1 MMGWLVLG
9 LVLLLS
15 ALNVPIGF
23 VLAIAT
29 IVVVAIQG
37 TAPLAAI
44 PLMIFGGG
52 SKFPLLA
59 IPLFILAGG
68 LMTTSGISTRLIN
81 LASALVGFI
90 RGGLAMMTIV
100 ASMFFGEISGSAVA
114 GAAAIGQVVIPAM
127 EKKGYPKPFS
137 AGVVSNAATLAIIIP
152 PSIPMIIYAAMADTS
167 VVKLFIA
174 GIVPGILGGGLMM
187 ALSYYF
193 ARKRNYPAEASFSLA
208 ALWTAL
214 KRGFFALLIPVVIW
228 GGIFGGIAT
237 ATEVGGLA
245 ALAAIVIGVLIY
257 RELSWKGFWKTIVD
271 SAMQTSV
278 IMLIVATSAVLGW
291 YLTNE
296 GVPQQL
302 ARAMLS
308 LTSNKL
314 LILFLLN
321 IAFFVAGCFLHSAA
335 AIILIVPIVLP
346 LIKHLGIDP
355 IHFGLMVTVNL
366 GVGQQTP
373 PVATVLMTTST
384 IANVPMWE
392 VFKTGFW
399 YMMVLVFLTLL
410 VTYVPSV
417 GLGLVNLVY
426 GST

>member
-1 MMGWLVLG
+1 MGWLVLG

-15 ALNVPIGF
+15 ALKVPIGF

-29 IVVVAIQG
+29 IIVVSIQG

-44 PLMIFGGG
+44 PLMIFGGA

-68 LMTTSGISTRLIN
+68 LMTTTGISTRLIN

-90 RGGLAMMTIV
+90 RGGLAMVTIV

-127 EKKGYPKPFS
+127 EKKGYPKAFS

-167 VVKLFIA
+167 VVKLFIS
-174 GIVPGILGGGLMM
+174 GFIPGIIGGGLMM
-187 ALSYYF
+187 VLSYYF
-193 ARKRNYPAEASFSLA
+193 ARTRGYPAETAFSLRV
-208 ALWTAL
+208 LGRAL
-214 KRGFFALLIPVVIW
+214 KDGFWALMIPVVIW

-245 ALAAIVIGVLIY
+245 ALAAILIGVFIY
-257 RELSWKGFWKTIVD
+257 RELSWRDFWKTIID
-271 SAMQTSV
+271 SSMQTAV

-296 GVPQQL
+296 GIPQQL
-302 ARAMLS
+302 AQAMLG
-308 LTSNKL
+308 LTQNKYM
-314 LILFLLN
+314 ILFLLN

-346 LIKHLGIDP
+346 LIKQLGIDP
-355 IHFGLMVTVNL
+355 IHFGLMVTINL

-373 PVATVLMTTST
+373 PVATVLMTTCA
-384 IANVPMWE
+384 IANLSMWD
-392 VFKTGFW
+392 VFKTGFY
-399 YMMVLVFLTLL
+399 YMMVLVLLTLL
-410 VTYVPSV
+410 VTYVPQT
-417 GLGLVNLVY
+417 GLWLVNLVY
-426 GST
+426 GG

>member
-1 MMGWLVLG
+1 MGWIVLG
-9 LVLLLS
+9 LVILLS
-15 ALNVPIGF
+15 ALDVPIGF

-29 IVVVAIQG
+29 IAVVAIQG

-44 PLMIFGGG
+44 PLMVFGGA

-68 LMTTSGISTRLIN
+68 LMTTTGISTRLIN
-81 LASALVGFI
+81 LASAMVGFI
-90 RGGLAMMTIV
+90 RGGLAMVTIV
-100 ASMFFGEISGSAVA
+100 AAMFFGEISGSAVA

-127 EKKGYPKPFS
+127 EKKGYPKAFS

-174 GIVPGILGGGLMM
+174 GIVPGILGGLAMM

-193 ARKRNYPAEASFSLA
+193 ARARNYPAEASFSA
-208 ALWTAL
+208 AVLWKAL
-214 KRGFFALLIPVVIW
+214 RQGVWALMIPLVIW

-237 ATEVGGLA
+237 ATEVGALA
-245 ALAAIVIGVLIY
+245 ALAAIVIGTFVY
-257 RELSWKGFWKTIVD
+257 RELTWRAFWKTIAD

-296 GVPQQL
+296 GIPQQI
-302 ARAMLS
+302 AQGMLG
-308 LTSNKL
+308 LTTNKL

-346 LIKHLGIDP
+346 LVKHLGIDP
-355 IHFGLMVTVNL
+355 IHFGLMVTINL

-373 PVATVLMTTST
+373 PVATVLMTTCA
-384 IANVPMWE
+384 IADLSMWE
-392 VFKTGFW
+392 VFRTGFW
-399 YMMVLVFLTLL
+399 YMMVLVLLTLL
-410 VTYVPSV
+410 VTYAPGT
-417 GLGLVNLVY
+417 GLGLVHLIY
-426 GST
+426 GG

>member
-1 MMGWLVLG
+1 MGWLVLG
-9 LVLLLS
+9 TVIGLS

-29 IVVVAIQG
+29 IGVVAIQG

-44 PLMIFGGG
+44 PLMIFGGA

-90 RGGLAMMTIV
+90 KGGLAMMTIV

-114 GAAAIGQVVIPAM
+114 GAAAIGQVVIPEM
-127 EKKGYPKPFS
+127 EKKGYPKAFS

-174 GIVPGILGGGLMM
+174 GIVPGVLGGGLMM
-187 ALSYYF
+187 LLSYVI
-193 ARKRNYPAEASFSLA
+193 ARRRGYPAEAAFSLREVWRTLKLGFW
-208 ALWTAL
+208 ALM
-214 KRGFFALLIPVVIW
+214 IPVIIW

-237 ATEVGGLA
+237 ATEVG
-245 ALAAIVIGVLIY
+245 ALAAAAAILIGVLAY
-257 RELSWKGFWKTIVD
+257 RELTWKDLWKTIVD
-271 SAMQTSV
+271 SSIQTAV
-278 IMLIVATSAVLGW
+278 IMLIVATSAVLSW

-296 GVPQQL
+296 GIPQRIAQG
-302 ARAMLS
+302 MLG
-308 LTSNKL
+308 LTNNKYAIL
-314 LILFLLN
+314 LLLN
-321 IAFFVAGCFLHSAA
+321 VAFFVAGCFLHSAA
-335 AIILIVPIVLP
+335 AIILVVPIVLP
-346 LIKHLGIDP
+346 LIKQLGVDP
-355 IHFGLMVTVNL
+355 IAFGLMVTVNL

-373 PVATVLMTTST
+373 PVATVLMTTCA
-384 IANVPMWE
+384 IADLSMWE

-399 YMMVLVFLTLL
+399 YMMVLVFLTFL
-410 VTYVPSV
+410 VTYVPET
-417 GLGLVNLVY
+417 GLGLVHLIY
-426 GST
+426 AK

>member
-1 MMGWLVLG
+1 MGWIVLG
-9 LVLLLS
+9 LVLTLS
-15 ALNVPIGF
+15 AVNVPIGF

-44 PLMIFGGG
+44 PLMIFGGA

-90 RGGLAMMTIV
+90 RGGLAMVTIV

-127 EKKGYPKPFS
+127 EKKGYPKAFS

-167 VVKLFIA
+167 VVKLFIS
-174 GIVPGILGGGLMM
+174 GIIPGIIGGGLMM

-193 ARKRNYPAEASFSLA
+193 ACKRGYPAEASFSLGV
-208 ALWTAL
+208 LGKAL
-214 KRGFFALLIPVVIW
+214 KDGFWALMIPIVIW

-245 ALAAIVIGVLIY
+245 ALAAIIIGAFIY
-257 RELSWKGFWKTIVD
+257 RELGWRDFWKAIVD
-271 SAMQTSV
+271 ASMQTAV

-296 GVPQQL
+296 GIPQQL
-302 ARAMLS
+302 ARAMLG
-308 LTSNKL
+308 LTSNKY

-321 IAFFVAGCFLHSAA
+321 IAFFVAGVFLHSAA
-335 AIILIVPIVLP
+335 AVILIVPIVLP
-346 LIKHLGIDP
+346 LIKELGVDP
-355 IHFGLMVTVNL
+355 IHFGLMVTINL

-373 PVATVLMTTST
+373 PVATVLMTTAT
-384 IANVPMWE
+384 IAGLPMWA

-399 YMMVLVFLTLL
+399 YMMVLVLLTLL
-410 VTYVPSV
+410 VTYVPQT
-417 GLGLVNLVY
+417 GLWLVDLVY
-426 GST
+426 AT

>member
-1 MMGWLVLG
+1 MGWIVLG
-9 LVLLLS
+9 SVIGLS

-29 IVVVAIQG
+29 IIVVLVQG

-59 IPLFILAGG
+59 IPLFIVAGG

-90 RGGLAMMTIV
+90 KGGLAMMTIV

-114 GAAAIGQVVIPAM
+114 GAAAIGQVVIPEM
-127 EKKGYPKPFS
+127 EKKGYPKAFS
-137 AGVVSNAATLAIIIP
+137 AAVVSNAATLAIIIP

-187 ALSYYF
+187 LLSYVI
-193 ARKRNYPAEASFSLA
+193 ARRRGYPAEKAFSLREVWRTLRLGFW
-208 ALWTAL
+208 ALM
-214 KRGFFALLIPVVIW
+214 IPVVIW

-237 ATEVGGLA
+237 ATEVGALA
-245 ALAAIVIGVLIY
+245 AAGAIVIGVLVY
-257 RELSWKGFWKTIVD
+257 RELTWKDLWKAVLD
-271 SAMQTSV
+271 SSIQTAV

-296 GVPQQL
+296 GIPQRIAQSMLGLTTNKYAIL
-302 ARAMLS
+302 A
-308 LTSNKL
+308 
-314 LILFLLN
+314 LLN
-321 IAFFVAGCFLHSAA
+321 VAFFVAGCFLHSAA
-335 AIILIVPIVLP
+335 AIILVVPIVLP
-346 LIKHLGIDP
+346 LVKQLGVDP
-355 IHFGLMVTVNL
+355 IAFGLMVTVNL

-373 PVATVLMTTST
+373 PVATVLMTTCA
-384 IANVPMWE
+384 IANLSMWE
-392 VFKTGFW
+392 VFKTGIW
-399 YMMVLVFLTLL
+399 YMMVIVFLTLL
-410 VTYVPSV
+410 VTYVPEV
-417 GLGLVNLVY
+417 GLGLVNLIY
-426 GST
+426 AQ

>member
-1 MMGWLVLG
+1 MGWIVLG

-44 PLMIFGGG
+44 PLMIFGGA

-81 LASALVGFI
+81 LASACVGFI

-127 EKKGYPKPFS
+127 EKKGYPKAFS

-167 VVKLFIA
+167 VVKLFIS
-174 GIVPGILGGGLMM
+174 GVVPGIIGGGMMM

-193 ARKRNYPAEASFSLA
+193 ARTRNYPAEKSFSLS

-214 KRGFFALLIPVVIW
+214 RQGFWALMIPVVIW

-237 ATEVGGLA
+237 ATEVGALA
-245 ALAAIVIGVLIY
+245 ALAAIVIGVFIY
-257 RELSWKGFWKTIVD
+257 RELTWRDLWKTIVD
-271 SAMQTSV
+271 SSIQTAV

-296 GVPQQL
+296 GIPQQI
-302 ARAMLS
+302 AQAMLG
-308 LTSNKL
+308 LTQNKYA
-314 LILFLLN
+314 ILALLN
-321 IAFFVAGCFLHSAA
+321 IAFFIAGCFLHSAA
-335 AIILIVPIVLP
+335 AIILVVPIVLP
-346 LIKHLGIDP
+346 LIKQLGIDP
-355 IHFGLMVTVNL
+355 IAFGLMVTVNL

-373 PVATVLMTTST
+373 PVATVLMTTCA
-384 IANVPMWE
+384 IANLSMWE

-399 YMMVLVFLTLL
+399 YMMVLVVLTLL
-410 VTYVPSV
+410 VTYVPET
-417 GLGLVNLVY
+417 GLWLVHVVY
-426 GST
+426 AK

>member
-1 MMGWLVLG
+1 MGWVVLFT
-9 LVLLLS
+9 VLLLS

-23 VLAIAT
+23 VLALAT
-29 IVVVAIQG
+29 IVVVMIQG

-44 PLMIFGGG
+44 PLMIFGGA

-90 RGGLAMMTIV
+90 RGGLAMVTIV

-127 EKKGYPKPFS
+127 EKKGYPKAFS

-167 VVKLFIA
+167 VVKLFIS
-174 GIVPGILGGGLMM
+174 GVIPGIIGGGMM
-187 ALSYYF
+187 MLLSYYF
-193 ARKRNYPAEASFSLA
+193 ARTRNYPAEAAFSLG
-208 ALWTAL
+208 ALGRAL
-214 KRGFFALLIPVVIW
+214 KDGFWALMIPVVIW

-245 ALAAIVIGVLIY
+245 ALAAIVIGAFLY
-257 RELSWKGFWKTIVD
+257 RELNWKDFWKTIVD
-271 SAMQTSV
+271 SAMQTAV

-302 ARAMLS
+302 AQAMLG
-308 LTSNKL
+308 LTSNKY

-321 IAFFVAGCFLHSAA
+321 VAFFIAGCFLHSAA
-335 AIILIVPIVLP
+335 AIILVVPIVLP
-346 LIKHLGIDP
+346 LIKQLGVDP
-355 IHFGLMVTVNL
+355 IHFGLMVTINL

-373 PVATVLMTTST
+373 PVATVLMTTCA
-384 IANVPMWE
+384 IANLSMWE
-392 VFKTGFW
+392 VFRTGFY
-399 YMMVLVFLTLL
+399 YMMVLVVLTLL
-410 VTYVPSV
+410 VTYVPET
-417 GLGLVNLVY
+417 GLWLVNLVY
-426 GST
+426 AN

>member
-1 MMGWLVLG
+1 MGWIVLT

-29 IVVVAIQG
+29 IVVVLIQG
-37 TAPLAAI
+37 TAPLEAI
-44 PLMIFGGG
+44 PLMIFGGA

-90 RGGLAMMTIV
+90 RGGLAMVTIV

-127 EKKGYPKPFS
+127 EKKGYPKAFS

-167 VVKLFIA
+167 VVKLFIS
-174 GIVPGILGGGLMM
+174 GVVPGIIGGGLMM
-187 ALSYYF
+187 LLSYYF
-193 ARKRNYPAEASFSLA
+193 ARTRGYPVETAFSLRNLGR
-208 ALWTAL
+208 ALRQGFWAL
-214 KRGFFALLIPVVIW
+214 MIPVVIW

-245 ALAAIVIGVLIY
+245 ALAAILIGVFIY
-257 RELSWKGFWKTIVD
+257 RELSWRDFWKTVVD
-271 SAMQTSV
+271 SSVQTAV

-296 GVPQQL
+296 GIPQQL
-302 ARAMLS
+302 AQAMLG
-308 LTSNKL
+308 LTRNKY
-314 LILFLLN
+314 LILMLLN
-321 IAFFVAGCFLHSAA
+321 VAFFIAGCFLHSAA

-346 LIKHLGIDP
+346 LIKQLGVDP
-355 IHFGLMVTVNL
+355 IHFGLIVTINL

-373 PVATVLMTTST
+373 PVATVLMTTCA
-384 IANVPMWE
+384 IANLSMWE
-392 VFKTGFW
+392 VFKTGFY
-399 YMMVLVFLTLL
+399 YMMVLVVLTLL
-410 VTYVPSV
+410 VTYVPQT
-417 GLGLVNLVY
+417 GLWLVNLVY
-426 GST
+426 GG

>member
-1 MMGWLVLG
+1 MGWLVLG

-29 IVVVAIQG
+29 IIVVALQG
-37 TAPLAAI
+37 TVPLAAI

-59 IPLFILAGG
+59 IPLFIFAGG
-68 LMTTSGISTRLIN
+68 LMTTSGVSSRLID

-100 ASMFFGEISGSAVA
+100 TSMFFSEISGSAVA
-114 GAAAIGQVVIPAM
+114 DAAAIGQVVIPAM
-127 EKKGYPKPFS
+127 EKKGYPKAFS

-167 VVKLFIA
+167 VVKLFVA

-193 ARKRNYPAEASFSLA
+193 ARKRNYPAESVFSMA
-208 ALWTAL
+208 ALWRAF
-214 KRGFFALLIPVVIW
+214 KAGFFALIIPIVIW
-228 GGIFGGIAT
+228 VGIFGGIAT
-237 ATEVGGLA
+237 ATEVGALA
-245 ALAAIVIGVLIY
+245 ALAAILIGFFIH
-257 RELSWKGFWKTIVD
+257 RELGWRGLWTSVAD
-271 SAMQTSV
+271 SALQTSV

-302 ARAMLS
+302 ARAMLG
-308 LTSNKL
+308 LTTNKF

-321 IAFFVAGCFLHSAA
+321 IALFVAGCFLHSAA

-346 LIKHLGIDP
+346 LIKQLGIDP
-355 IHFGLMVTVNL
+355 IHFGLMVTINL

-373 PVATVLMTTST
+373 PVATVLMTTCA
-384 IANVPMWE
+384 IADLSMWE
-392 VFKTGFW
+392 VFRTGFW

-410 VTYVPSV
+410 VTYVPET
-417 GLGLVNLVY
+417 GLALVNLVY
-426 GST
+426 GG

>member
-1 MMGWLVLG
+1 MMGWVVLAT
-9 LVLLLS
+9 VLLLS

-23 VLAIAT
+23 VLALAT
-29 IVVVAIQG
+29 IIVVMIQG

-44 PLMIFGGG
+44 PLMIFGGA

-90 RGGLAMMTIV
+90 RGGLAMVTIV

-127 EKKGYPKPFS
+127 EKKGYPKAFS

-167 VVKLFIA
+167 VVKLFIS
-174 GIVPGILGGGLMM
+174 GIVPGVIGGGLMM
-187 ALSYYF
+187 ALSYFF
-193 ARKRNYPAEASFSLA
+193 ACKRGYPAEASFSLRV
-208 ALWTAL
+208 LGRAL
-214 KRGFFALLIPVVIW
+214 KDGFWALMIPIVIW

-245 ALAAIVIGVLIY
+245 ALAAIIIGAFIY
-257 RELSWKGFWKTIVD
+257 RELSWRDFWKTIVD
-271 SAMQTSV
+271 SAVQTAV

-302 ARAMLS
+302 TQAMLG
-308 LTSNKL
+308 LTNNKY

-346 LIKHLGIDP
+346 LIRELGIDP
-355 IHFGLMVTVNL
+355 IHFGLMVTINL

-373 PVATVLMTTST
+373 PVATVLMTTCA
-384 IANVPMWE
+384 IANLSMWE
-392 VFKTGFW
+392 VFRTGIY
-399 YMMVLVFLTLL
+399 YMMVLVILTLL
-410 VTYVPSV
+410 VTYVPQS
-417 GLGLVNLVY
+417 GLWLVNLVY
-426 GST
+426 AN

>member
-1 MMGWLVLG
+1 MGWIVLG
-9 LVLLLS
+9 LVLALS
-15 ALNVPIGF
+15 AVNVPIGF

-44 PLMIFGGG
+44 PLMIFGGA

-90 RGGLAMMTIV
+90 RGGLAMVTIV

-127 EKKGYPKPFS
+127 AKKGYPKAFS

-167 VVKLFIA
+167 VVKLFIS
-174 GIVPGILGGGLMM
+174 GIVPGIIGGGMMM
-187 ALSYYF
+187 ALSYFF
-193 ARKRNYPAEASFSLA
+193 ACKRGYPAEASFSLPV
-208 ALWTAL
+208 LGRAL
-214 KRGFFALLIPVVIW
+214 KNGFWALMIPIVIW

-245 ALAAIVIGVLIY
+245 ALAAIMIGAFIY
-257 RELSWKGFWKTIVD
+257 RELGWRDFWKAIVD
-271 SAMQTSV
+271 AAMQTAV

-302 ARAMLS
+302 TQAMLG
-308 LTSNKL
+308 LTNNKY

-321 IAFFVAGCFLHSAA
+321 IAFFVAGVFLHSAA
-335 AIILIVPIVLP
+335 AVILIVPIVLP
-346 LIKHLGIDP
+346 LIKELGVDP
-355 IHFGLMVTVNL
+355 IHFGLMVTINL

-373 PVATVLMTTST
+373 PVATVLMTTAT
-384 IANVPMWE
+384 IAGLPMWD

-399 YMMVLVFLTLL
+399 YMLVLVLLTFL
-410 VTYVPSV
+410 VTYVPQT
-417 GLGLVNLVY
+417 GLWLVNLVY
-426 GST
+426 PN

>member
-1 MMGWLVLG
+1 MGWIVLG

-44 PLMIFGGG
+44 PLMIFGGA

-81 LASALVGFI
+81 LASACVGFI

-127 EKKGYPKPFS
+127 EKKGYPKAFS

-167 VVKLFIA
+167 VVKLFIS
-174 GIVPGILGGGLMM
+174 GVVPGIIGGGMMM

-193 ARKRNYPAEASFSLA
+193 ARTRNYPAERSFSLS

-214 KRGFFALLIPVVIW
+214 RQGFWALMIPVVIW

-237 ATEVGGLA
+237 ATEVGALA
-245 ALAAIVIGVLIY
+245 ALAAIVIGVFIY
-257 RELSWKGFWKTIVD
+257 RELTWRDLWKTIVD
-271 SAMQTSV
+271 SSIQTAV

-296 GVPQQL
+296 GIPQQI
-302 ARAMLS
+302 AQAMLG
-308 LTSNKL
+308 LTQNKYA
-314 LILFLLN
+314 ILALLN
-321 IAFFVAGCFLHSAA
+321 IAFFIAGCFLHSAA
-335 AIILIVPIVLP
+335 AIILVVPIVLP
-346 LIKHLGIDP
+346 LIKQLGIDP
-355 IHFGLMVTVNL
+355 IAFGLMVTVNL

-373 PVATVLMTTST
+373 PVATVLMTTCA
-384 IANVPMWE
+384 IANLSMWE

-399 YMMVLVFLTLL
+399 YMMVLVVLTLL
-410 VTYVPSV
+410 VTYVPET
-417 GLGLVNLVY
+417 GLWLVHVVY
-426 GST
+426 AK

>member
-1 MMGWLVLG
+1 MGWLVLG
-9 LVLLLS
+9 SVIGLS

-44 PLMIFGGG
+44 PLMIFGGA

-90 RGGLAMMTIV
+90 KGGLAMMTIV

-114 GAAAIGQVVIPAM
+114 GAAAIGQVVIPEM
-127 EKKGYPKPFS
+127 EKKGYPKAFS

-174 GIVPGILGGGLMM
+174 GIVPGVLGGGLMM
-187 ALSYYF
+187 LLSYVI
-193 ARKRNYPAEASFSLA
+193 ARRRGYPAEAAFSLREVWRTLKLGFW
-208 ALWTAL
+208 ALM
-214 KRGFFALLIPVVIW
+214 IPVVIW

-237 ATEVGGLA
+237 ATEVG
-245 ALAAIVIGVLIY
+245 ALAAAAAILIGVLVY
-257 RELSWKGFWKTIVD
+257 RELSWKDLWKAVVD
-271 SAMQTSV
+271 SSIQTAV
-278 IMLIVATSAVLGW
+278 IMLIVATSAVLSW

-296 GVPQQL
+296 GIPQKIAQG
-302 ARAMLS
+302 MLG
-308 LTSNKL
+308 LTSNKYA
-314 LILFLLN
+314 ILMLLN
-321 IAFFVAGCFLHSAA
+321 VAFFVAGCFLHSAA
-335 AIILIVPIVLP
+335 AIILVVPIVLP
-346 LIKHLGIDP
+346 LIKQLGVDP
-355 IHFGLMVTVNL
+355 IAFGLMVTVNL

-373 PVATVLMTTST
+373 PVATVLMTTCA
-384 IANVPMWE
+384 IANLSMWE

-410 VTYVPSV
+410 VTYVPET
-417 GLGLVNLVY
+417 GLGLVNLIY
-426 GST
+426 AK

>member
-1 MMGWLVLG
+1 MGWLVLG
-9 LVLLLS
+9 IVIGLS

-29 IVVVAIQG
+29 IVVVALQG

-81 LASALVGFI
+81 LASALVGHI
-90 RGGLAMMTIV
+90 KGGLAMMTIV

-114 GAAAIGQVVIPAM
+114 GAAAIGQVVIPEM
-127 EKKGYPKPFS
+127 EKKGYPKAFS

-152 PSIPMIIYAAMADTS
+152 PSIPMIIYAAMADVS

-174 GIVPGILGGGLMM
+174 GIVPGILGGGMMM
-187 ALSYYF
+187 ALSYWF
-193 ARKRNYPAEASFSLA
+193 ATKRGYPAEAAFSMATVWKMMKLGFW
-208 ALWTAL
+208 ALM
-214 KRGFFALLIPVVIW
+214 IPVVIW
-228 GGIFGGIAT
+228 GVIFGGIAT
-237 ATEVGGLA
+237 ATEVG
-245 ALAAIVIGVLIY
+245 ALAAAAAILIGVLIY
-257 RELSWKGFWKTIVD
+257 RELSWVDCWKAIVD
-271 SAMQTSV
+271 SAIQTAV

-296 GVPQQL
+296 GIPQQV
-302 ARAMLS
+302 AQAMLG
-308 LTSNKL
+308 LTSNKY
-314 LILFLLN
+314 LILLMLN
-321 IAFFVAGCFLHSAA
+321 LAFFVAGCFLHSAA
-335 AIILIVPIVLP
+335 AIILVVPIVLP
-346 LIKHLGIDP
+346 LITKLGIDP
-355 IHFGLMVTVNL
+355 IAFGLMVTVNL

-373 PVATVLMTTST
+373 PVATVLMTTCA
-384 IANVPMWE
+384 IAELPMWE

-399 YMMVLVFLTLL
+399 YMMVLVLLTLI
-410 VTYVPSV
+410 VTYFPEV
-417 GLGLVNLVY
+417 GMGLVNLVY
-426 GST
+426 AK

>member
-1 MMGWLVLG
+1 MGWVVLG

-29 IVVVAIQG
+29 IVVVLIQG

-44 PLMIFGGG
+44 PLMIFGGA

-68 LMTTSGISTRLIN
+68 LMTTTGISTRLIN

-90 RGGLAMMTIV
+90 RGGLAMVTIV

-114 GAAAIGQVVIPAM
+114 GAAAIGQVVIPSM
-127 EKKGYPKPFS
+127 EKKGYPKSFS

-152 PSIPMIIYAAMADTS
+152 PSVPMIIYAAMADTS
-167 VVKLFIA
+167 VVKLFIS
-174 GIVPGILGGGLMM
+174 GVIPGIIGGGLMM
-187 ALSYYF
+187 VLSYYF
-193 ARKRNYPAEASFSLA
+193 ARTRGYPAEAAFSLRG
-208 ALWTAL
+208 LGQAL
-214 KRGFFALLIPVVIW
+214 KKGFWALMIPVVIW

-245 ALAAIVIGVLIY
+245 ALAAILIGVFIY
-257 RELSWKGFWKTIVD
+257 RELKWGNFWKTILD
-271 SAMQTSV
+271 SAMQTAV

-296 GVPQQL
+296 GIPQKL
-302 ARAMLS
+302 AQSMLG
-308 LTSNKL
+308 LTQNRY

-346 LIKHLGIDP
+346 LIKQLGIDP
-355 IHFGLMVTVNL
+355 IHFGLMVTINL

-373 PVATVLMTTST
+373 PVATVLMTTCA
-384 IANVPMWE
+384 IANLPMWE
-392 VFKTGFW
+392 VFKTGFY
-399 YMMVLVFLTLL
+399 YMMVLVALTLL
-410 VTYVPSV
+410 VTYVPQT
-417 GLGLVNLVY
+417 GLWLVNLVY
-426 GST
+426 SG

>member
-1 MMGWLVLG
+1 MGWLVLG
-9 LVLLLS
+9 LVLVLS
-15 ALNVPIGF
+15 AINIPIGY

-90 RGGLAMMTIV
+90 KGGLAMVTIV
-100 ASMFFGEISGSAVA
+100 ASMFFSEISGSAVA
-114 GAAAIGQVVIPAM
+114 DAAAIGQVVIPEM
-127 EKKGYPKPFS
+127 EKKGYPKAFS
-137 AGVVSNAATLAIIIP
+137 AAVVSNAATLAIIIP

-174 GIVPGILGGGLMM
+174 GIVPGIIGGGLMM
-187 ALSYYF
+187 ALSYWI
-193 ARKRNYPAEASFSLA
+193 ARRRNYPAEAAFSWA
-208 ALWTAL
+208 VLWKAL
-214 KRGFFALLIPVVIW
+214 KLGLLALLIPLIIW

-245 ALAAIVIGVLIY
+245 ALGAIVIGVLIY
-257 RELSWKGFWKTIVD
+257 RELGWKGFWKTIVD

-296 GVPQQL
+296 GVPQQI
-302 ARAMLS
+302 AQGMLG
-308 LTSNKL
+308 LTRNKF
-314 LILFLLN
+314 LILLLLN
-321 IAFFVAGCFLHSAA
+321 LAFFVAGCFLHSAA

-346 LIKHLGIDP
+346 LIRQLGIDP
-355 IHFGLMVTVNL
+355 VHFGLMVTVNL

-373 PVATVLMTTST
+373 PVATVLMTTCA
-384 IANVPMWE
+384 IANLSMWE
-392 VFKTGFW
+392 VFRTGFW

-410 VTYVPSV
+410 VTYVPST

-426 GST
+426 GAG

>member
-1 MMGWLVLG
+1 MGWIVLG
-9 LVLLLS
+9 LVLSLS

-44 PLMIFGGG
+44 PLMIFGGA

-59 IPLFILAGG
+59 IPLFILAGA
-68 LMTTSGISTRLIN
+68 LMTTSGISIRLIN

-90 RGGLAMMTIV
+90 RGGLAMVTIV

-127 EKKGYPKPFS
+127 EKKGYPKAFS

-167 VVKLFIA
+167 VVKLFIS
-174 GIVPGILGGGLMM
+174 GIIPGIIGGGLMM
-187 ALSYYF
+187 ALSYFF
-193 ARKRNYPAEASFSLA
+193 ACKRGYPAEASFSLGVLGR
-208 ALWTAL
+208 ALRDGFWAL
-214 KRGFFALLIPVVIW
+214 MIPIVIW

-245 ALAAIVIGVLIY
+245 ALAAIIIGAFIY
-257 RELSWKGFWKTIVD
+257 RELGWRDFWKAVVD
-271 SAMQTSV
+271 SAMQTAV

-302 ARAMLS
+302 ARAMLG
-308 LTSNKL
+308 LTNNKY

-321 IAFFVAGCFLHSAA
+321 IAFFVAGVFLHSAA
-335 AIILIVPIVLP
+335 AVILIVPIVLP
-346 LIKHLGIDP
+346 LIKELGVDP
-355 IHFGLMVTVNL
+355 IHFGLMVTINL

-373 PVATVLMTTST
+373 PVATVLMTTAT
-384 IANVPMWE
+384 IAGLPMWA

-399 YMMVLVFLTLL
+399 YMMVLVLLTLL
-410 VTYVPSV
+410 VTYVPQT
-417 GLGLVNLVY
+417 GLWLVDLVY
-426 GST
+426 PN

>member
-1 MMGWLVLG
+1 MMGWVVLFT
-9 LVLLLS
+9 VLLLS

-23 VLAIAT
+23 VLALAT
-29 IVVVAIQG
+29 IVVVMIQG

-44 PLMIFGGG
+44 PLMIFGGA

-90 RGGLAMMTIV
+90 RGGLAMVTIV

-127 EKKGYPKPFS
+127 EKKGYPKAFS

-167 VVKLFIA
+167 VVKLFIS
-174 GIVPGILGGGLMM
+174 GVIPGIIGGGMM
-187 ALSYYF
+187 MLLSYYF
-193 ARKRNYPAEASFSLA
+193 ARTRNYPAEAAFSLG
-208 ALWTAL
+208 ALGRAL
-214 KRGFFALLIPVVIW
+214 KDGFWALMIPVVIW

-245 ALAAIVIGVLIY
+245 ALAAIVIGAFLY
-257 RELSWKGFWKTIVD
+257 RELNWKDFWKTIVN
-271 SAMQTSV
+271 SAMQTAV

-302 ARAMLS
+302 AQAMLG
-308 LTSNKL
+308 LTSNKY

-321 IAFFVAGCFLHSAA
+321 VAFFIAGCFLHSAA
-335 AIILIVPIVLP
+335 AIILVVPIVLP
-346 LIKHLGIDP
+346 LIKQLGVDP
-355 IHFGLMVTVNL
+355 IHFGLMVTINL

-373 PVATVLMTTST
+373 PVATVLMTTCA
-384 IANVPMWE
+384 IANLSMWE
-392 VFKTGFW
+392 VFRTGFY
-399 YMMVLVFLTLL
+399 YMMVLVVLTLL
-410 VTYVPSV
+410 VTYVPET
-417 GLGLVNLVY
+417 GLWLVNLVY
-426 GST
+426 AN

>member
-1 MMGWLVLG
+1 MGWVVLS

-29 IVVVAIQG
+29 IIVVSIQG

-44 PLMIFGGG
+44 PLMIFGGA

-90 RGGLAMMTIV
+90 RGGLAMVTIV

-127 EKKGYPKPFS
+127 EKKGYPKAFS

-167 VVKLFIA
+167 VVKLFIS
-174 GIVPGILGGGLMM
+174 GVIPGIIGGGLMM
-187 ALSYYF
+187 ILSYYF
-193 ARKRNYPAEASFSLA
+193 ARTRNYPAEASFSLRGLGW
-208 ALWTAL
+208 ALQDGFWAL
-214 KRGFFALLIPVVIW
+214 MIPVVIW

-245 ALAAIVIGVLIY
+245 ALAAILIGVFIY
-257 RELSWKGFWKTIVD
+257 RELSWKDFWKTVVD
-271 SAMQTSV
+271 SSIQTAV

-302 ARAMLS
+302 AQAMLG
-308 LTSNKL
+308 LTRNKY
-314 LILFLLN
+314 LILMLLN
-321 IAFFVAGCFLHSAA
+321 VAFFIAGCFLHSAA

-346 LIKHLGIDP
+346 LIKQLGVDP

-373 PVATVLMTTST
+373 PVATVLMTTCA
-384 IANVPMWE
+384 IADLSMWE
-392 VFKTGFW
+392 VFRTGFW
-399 YMMVLVFLTLL
+399 YMMVLVVLTFL
-410 VTYVPSV
+410 VTYVPQT
-417 GLGLVNLVY
+417 GLWLVHLVY
-426 GST
+426 GS

>member
-1 MMGWLVLG
+1 MGWLVLG

-15 ALNVPIGF
+15 AINVPIGY

-90 RGGLAMMTIV
+90 KGGLAMVTIV

-114 GAAAIGQVVIPAM
+114 GAAAIGQVVIPEM
-127 EKKGYPKPFS
+127 EKKGYPKAFS

-174 GIVPGILGGGLMM
+174 GIVPGIIGGGLMM
-187 ALSYYF
+187 ALSYWI
-193 ARKRNYPAEASFSLA
+193 ARRRNYPAEAAFSWAVLWK
-208 ALWTAL
+208 ALEL
-214 KRGFFALLIPVVIW
+214 GIFALLIPLVIW

-245 ALAAIVIGVLIY
+245 ALAAILIGVLVY
-257 RELSWKGFWKTIVD
+257 RELGWKGFWKTIVD

-296 GVPQQL
+296 GIPQQI
-302 ARAMLS
+302 AQGMLG
-308 LTSNKL
+308 LTRNKF
-314 LILFLLN
+314 LILLLLN
-321 IAFFVAGCFLHSAA
+321 LAFFVAGCFLHSAA

-346 LIKHLGIDP
+346 LIRQLGIDP
-355 IHFGLMVTVNL
+355 VHFGLMVTVNL

-373 PVATVLMTTST
+373 PVATVLMTTCA
-384 IANVPMWE
+384 IANLSMWE
-392 VFKTGFW
+392 VFRTGFW

-410 VTYVPSV
+410 VTYVPST
-417 GLGLVNLVY
+417 GLWLVHLVY
-426 GST
+426 GAG

>member
-1 MMGWLVLG
+1 MGWIVLG
-9 LVLLLS
+9 LVLTLS

-44 PLMIFGGG
+44 PLMIFGGA

-59 IPLFILAGG
+59 IPLFILAGA

-90 RGGLAMMTIV
+90 RGGLAMVTIV

-127 EKKGYPKPFS
+127 EKKGYPKAFS

-167 VVKLFIA
+167 VVKLFIS
-174 GIVPGILGGGLMM
+174 GIIPGIIGGGLMM

-193 ARKRNYPAEASFSLA
+193 ACKRGYPAEASFSLGV
-208 ALWTAL
+208 LGKAL
-214 KRGFFALLIPVVIW
+214 KDGFWALMIPIVIW

-245 ALAAIVIGVLIY
+245 ALAAIIIGAFIY
-257 RELSWKGFWKTIVD
+257 RELNWRDFWRAIVD
-271 SAMQTSV
+271 SAMQTAV

-296 GVPQQL
+296 GIPQQL
-302 ARAMLS
+302 AQAMLG
-308 LTSNKL
+308 LTNNKYL
-314 LILFLLN
+314 VLFLLN
-321 IAFFVAGCFLHSAA
+321 IAFFVAGVFLHSAA
-335 AIILIVPIVLP
+335 AVILIVPIVLP
-346 LIKHLGIDP
+346 LIKQLGVDP
-355 IHFGLMVTVNL
+355 IHFGLMVTINL

-373 PVATVLMTTST
+373 PVATVLMTTCT
-384 IANVPMWE
+384 IANLPMWE

-410 VTYVPSV
+410 VTYVPET
-417 GLGLVNLVY
+417 GLWLVNLVY
-426 GST
+426 AN